1 MDERVKMVRWQIE
14 ARGVSDPVVL
24 DAMRKVP
31 RHEFVPREFLVDAY
45 GDFPLP
51 VGNGQTISQP
61 YIVALMTEML
71 QPKSED
77 KILEVGTG
85 SGYQAAVLAEIV
97 HEVYT
102 VEIVES
108 LQCQAEQRLKDA
120 GYNNVFCKCGDGAEG
135 WKEHAPYDGIIV
147 TAAAPRI
154 PPELITQL
162 KDGAKMVI
170 PVGAVNA
177 VQTLYTL
184 TRNGDDVSV
193 QSGIAVRFVP
203 LTGHL

>member
-1 MDERVKMVRWQIE
+1 MDARVAMVHRQIE
-14 ARGVSDPVVL
+14 ARGVSNPAVL

-45 GDFPLP
+45 DDSPLP

-71 QPKSED
+71 QPESSD
-77 KILEVGTG
+77 KILEIGTG

-97 HEVYT
+97 SKVYT
-102 VEIVES
+102 VEIIES
-108 LQCQAEQRLKDA
+108 LHVQAEQRLKDA
-120 GYNNVFCKCGDGAEG
+120 GYKNVFCKCGDGSEG
-135 WKEHAPYDGIIV
+135 WLEHAPYDGIIV
-147 TAAAPRI
+147 TAAAPGI
-154 PPELITQL
+154 PPGLITQL

-193 QSGIAVRFVP
+193 EPGIAVRFVP
-203 LTGHL
+203 LTGCL

>member
-45 GDFPLP
+45 GGFPLP

-120 GYNNVFCKCGDGAEG
+120 GYNNVFCKCGDGSEG

-184 TRNGDDVSV
+184 IRNGDDVSV

>member
-1 MDERVKMVRWQIE
+1 MDEREKMVRWQIE

-102 VEIVES
+102 VEIVDS
-108 LQCQAEQRLKDA
+108 LQTQAEQRLKDA

-135 WKEHAPYDGIIV
+135 WEEHAPYDGIIV

-154 PPELITQL
+154 PLKLISQL

>member
-31 RHEFVPREFLVDAY
+31 RHEFVPREFLIDAY

-203 LTGHL
+203 LTGRL

>member
-14 ARGVSDPVVL
+14 SRGVSDPVVL

-31 RHEFVPREFLVDAY
+31 RHEFVPREYLVDAY

-102 VEIVES
+102 VEIVDS
-108 LQCQAEQRLKDA
+108 LQTQAEQRLKDA

-154 PPELITQL
+154 PPKLITQL

-203 LTGHL
+203 LTGRL